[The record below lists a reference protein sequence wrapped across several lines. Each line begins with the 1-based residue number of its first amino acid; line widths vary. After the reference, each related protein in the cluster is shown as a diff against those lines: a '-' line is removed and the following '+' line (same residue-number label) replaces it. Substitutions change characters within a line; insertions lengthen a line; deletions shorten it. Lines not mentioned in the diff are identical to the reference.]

1 MPNSASTNPSI
12 QYAAN
17 LYNVREVTLHGTAD
31 LSFWQ
36 AVLDAEGLLPYHEAG
51 KAVLLLSA
59 IDAKWRGFKFKEF
72 VIAVGVCNTE
82 DGTSLDGYYLP
93 CAFNSSKL
101 LTFSERVFFKTPY
114 FQGNI
119 RLQNRIPAFIKLQDK
134 TEVILHAEMSIPDT
148 LPIVEY
154 LEWRGPIFLPNKRGK
169 FFAILS
175 GEAEIYPFSSE
186 VDIFDIKPWTD
197 HKIFQ
202 QLIESNFTGSV
213 WALRSKSRHAKSKT
227 YRRDFDS
234 G

>member
-1 MPNSASTNPSI
+1 MSNTASTNPSI

-31 LSFWQ
+31 LPFWQ
-36 AVLDAEGLLPYHEAG
+36 AVLDAEGLLPYHENG
-51 KAVLLLSA
+51 KAVLLLSG

-72 VIAVGVCNTE
+72 VIAVGVCDTE

-93 CAFNSSKL
+93 HAFNSSKL
-101 LTFSERVFFKTPY
+101 LAFSERVFFKTPY

-119 RLQNRIPAFIKLQDK
+119 RLQNRIPAFIKLQDR
-134 TEVILHAEMSIPDT
+134 TEVLFHAEMSMPDRS
-148 LPIVEY
+148 PIVEY

-186 VDIFDIKPWTD
+186 VDTFDIKPSAD

-213 WALRSKSRHAKSKT
+213 WVLRSKSRHAKSKT
-227 YRRDFDS
+227 YNRDFDS

>member
-1 MPNSASTNPSI
+1 MHKGTSENTSI

-17 LYNVREVTLHGTAD
+17 LYNVREVTLYGTAD

-36 AVLDAEGLLPYHEAG
+36 AVLEKEGLLPYYEADE
-51 KAVLLLSA
+51 AILLLSA

-72 VIAVGVCNTE
+72 VIGVAVRNTE
-82 DGTSLDGYYLP
+82 DGASLDGYYLP

-101 LTFSERVFFKTPY
+101 LMFSERVFFKTPY
-114 FQGNI
+114 FHGDI

-134 TEVILHAEMSIPDT
+134 TEVLLHAEMSIPDT
-148 LPIVEY
+148 PPIVEY
-154 LEWRGPIFLPNKRGK
+154 LEWQGPIFLPNNRGK

-175 GEAEIYPFSSE
+175 GEAEMYPFSSE
-186 VDIFDIKPWTD
+186 VDTFDIRPLTG
-197 HKIFQ
+197 HEIFR

-227 YRRDFDS
+227 YKRDAE
-234 G
+234 

>member
-1 MPNSASTNPSI
+1 MHKGTSENTSI

-36 AVLDAEGLLPYHEAG
+36 AILEKEGLLPYYEADE
-51 KAVLLLSA
+51 AILLLSA

-72 VIAVGVCNTE
+72 VIGVAVCNTE

-101 LTFSERVFFKTPY
+101 LAFSERVFFKTPY
-114 FQGNI
+114 FHGDI

-134 TEVILHAEMSIPDT
+134 TEVLLHAEMSIPDT
-148 LPIVEY
+148 PPIVEY
-154 LEWRGPIFLPNKRGK
+154 LEWQGPIFLPNNRGK
-169 FFAILS
+169 FFAVLA

-186 VDIFDIKPWTD
+186 VDTFDIKPSTD
-197 HKIFQ
+197 HEIFQ

-227 YRRDFDS
+227 YRRDAE
-234 G
+234 